1 MYSSWRLLNLSP
13 NNQSCTSHYNAGT
26 WGIVQG
32 QLRPLLAPR
41 VYTLPMVRS
50 IGKTMVQGKNYG
62 PQITVKR
69 ISTRGRKCK
78 PIFVQIA
85 RQVVKLNASD
95 LRLPSRAWKVKLVGE
110 GADDAGGVFDDTIT
124 EMCQELETGVVDLL
138 IPSPN
143 ATAEVGYNRDR
154 FLLNPSACLDEHML
168 QFKFLGILMGVA
180 IRTKKPLDLHL
191 APLVWKQLC
200 CIPLLLEDLEEV
212 DLLYVQT
219 LKSILHIEDSGITED
234 NFHEMIPLDSFVGQ
248 SADGKMVPIIPG
260 GNSIPLTFSNRKE
273 YVERAIEYRLHEIDR
288 QVAAVREGMSWIVP
302 VPLLSLLTAKQLEQ
316 MVCGMP
322 EICCDVLKKVVRY
335 REVDEQHSLVQW
347 FWQTLEEFSNEE
359 RVLFMRFVSGRS
371 RLPANTADI
380 SQRFQIMKV
389 DRPYDSLPTSQTCFF
404 QLRLPP
410 YSSQA
415 VMAERLRYA
424 INNCRSIDMDNY
436 MLSRNVDNAE
446 GSDTDY

>member
-1 MYSSWRLLNLSP
+1 M
-13 NNQSCTSHYNAGT
+13 
-26 WGIVQG
+26 
-32 QLRPLLAPR
+32 
-41 VYTLPMVRS
+41 
-50 IGKTMVQGKNYG
+50 
-62 PQITVKR
+62 
-69 ISTRGRKCK
+69 
-78 PIFVQIA
+78 
-85 RQVVKLNASD
+85 
-95 LRLPSRAWKVKLVGE
+95 
-110 GADDAGGVFDDTIT
+110 
-124 EMCQELETGVVDLL
+124 
-138 IPSPN
+138 
-143 ATAEVGYNRDR
+143 
-154 FLLNPSACLDEHML
+154 
-168 QFKFLGILMGVA
+168 
-180 IRTKKPLDLHL
+180 
-191 APLVWKQLC
+191 
-200 CIPLLLEDLEEV
+200 
-212 DLLYVQT
+212 
-219 LKSILHIEDSGITED
+219 
-234 NFHEMIPLDSFVGQ
+234 
-248 SADGKMVPIIPG
+248 
-260 GNSIPLTFSNRKE
+260 
-273 YVERAIEYRLHEIDR
+273 
-288 QVAAVREGMSWIVP
+288 AAVREGMSWIIP

-389 DRPYDSLPTSQTCFF
+389 DRVSESQSVCYIITFLRTCELAVKLRDAHVSVCLSQPYDSLPTSQTCFF